1 MSTNKVLTDRTVF
14 SIFEQVLDGVE
25 NAEDIPQE
33 NNQNRKIKIMKWYM
47 TWKMPRISHKKTTK
61 KKD

>member
-1 MSTNKVLTDRTVF
+1 MSTNKELTDRTVF

-33 NNQNRKIKIMKWYM
+33 NN
-47 TWKMPRISHKKTTK
+47 
-61 KKD
+61 